1 MLGERKGSVGHTR
14 WEGFLRGWELTKE
27 LHGECICGSKVLN
40 QVLGERKGSVGY
52 TREKV
57 FSGGFD

>member
-1 MLGERKGSVGHTR
+1 M
-14 WEGFLRGWELTKE
+14 